1 MRKFIQRIKEN
12 FNMKNCLPDI
22 AYDRKA
28 LRGLLQTMITDLQ
41 SRNITSQNWMQHY
54 TSMPKFEYTYDLELR
69 GCKMY
74 IVCYHKETYEMQ
86 MQVEDAHWNRKECL
100 IAKSNKLDDVL
111 KQLNDRKLIDKLYD
125 RIYLWEEG
133 VVENRITIPKG
144 ITRIAPMMLD
154 PNCRTWRKKENV
166 NRPEEFPLYQYGRI
180 GTLVI
185 PDSIDIPHDDRY
197 SPFAS
202 YKQRGF
208 VWNHPTEWQKIYI
221 SKIKNHSP
229 HLSVED
235 GVLYSADKSRLIY
248 CFEEK
253 TSFVVPQSVTTIEP
267 YAFCLQKG
275 LKKLVLHDDI
285 TSIGDAA
292 FMACSALEEVV
303 IPKQIKKI
311 PSDCFDGCTSLFNVI
326 LPDGLECIE
335 YCAFRQCR
343 ALKEIQLPQKLK
355 YVRGFEGCSALK
367 EIEIPASVEN
377 VEDFMFCT
385 SLRRVALHEGVKR
398 INDYAFR
405 YCENLEEINFPEG
418 LTYIG
423 PRSFYPASLERLVF
437 PISLQEIGSEA
448 FYYNGKLRYLEF
460 SSNVGKIGQA
470 AFACCH
476 QSLVKNI
483 CKPDGMHIDKNVFIQ
498 DTSLDKFGFWD

>member
-1 MRKFIQRIKEN
+1 MKKFIQRIIKR
-12 FNMKNCLPDI
+12 FDMKNTIPDI
-22 AYDRKA
+22 AHDRKA
-28 LRGLLQTMITDLQ
+28 LRGLLQALIDDLKQ
-41 SRNITSQNWMQHY
+41 RNIQKENVYHHY
-54 TSMPKFEYTYDLELR
+54 FNPLKLEFKYDSELR
-69 GCKMY
+69 EC
-74 IVCYHKETYEMQ
+74 EMGIRWVNSEIFQ
-86 MQVEDAHWNRKECL
+86 LFLQVKDIHWQTKECL
-100 IAKSNKLDDVL
+100 IAESNKLDDVL
-111 KQLNDRKLIDKLYD
+111 KRLDDRKLIDKLHD

-133 VVENRITIPKG
+133 VVEGHIVIPKG
-144 ITRIAPMMLD
+144 ITRIAPMMPD
-154 PNCRTWRKKENV
+154 PNCRTWRRKKND
-166 NRPEEFPLYQYGRI
+166 NLPEEFPLYQYGRI

-185 PDSIDIPHDDRY
+185 PASIDIPHDDRY

-202 YKQRGF
+202 YKQRAF
-208 VWNHPTEWQKIYI
+208 VWNHPTEWQKIHI
-221 SKIKNHSP
+221 RKIKNNSP

-275 LKKLVLHDDI
+275 LKKLVLHDGI

-311 PSDCFDGCTSLFNVI
+311 PSDCFDGCTSLFKVI
-326 LPDGLECIE
+326 LPDELECIG

-385 SLRRVALHEGVKR
+385 SLRRVVLHEGVKR

-405 YCENLEEINFPEG
+405 YCENLEEINFPKG

-423 PRSFYPASLERLVF
+423 PRAFYPASLERLVF
-437 PISLQEIGSEA
+437 PTSLQEIGSEA
-448 FYYNGKLRYLEF
+448 FYYNSKLRYLEF

-498 DTSLDKFGFWD
+498 DTSLDKFCFWD